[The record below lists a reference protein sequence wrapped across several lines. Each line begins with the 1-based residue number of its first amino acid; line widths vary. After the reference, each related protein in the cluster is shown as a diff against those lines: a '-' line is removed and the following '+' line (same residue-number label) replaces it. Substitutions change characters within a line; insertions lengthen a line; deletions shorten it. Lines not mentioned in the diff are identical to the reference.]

1 MATAIGTYA
10 TVGNVKNR
18 LASSDS
24 YSAADDAVLASMCA
38 GINGWIE
45 GPSGANRVLAPIASA
60 TYTFDGAQWSRGST
74 LWLRNGV
81 RDVTSLHLSG
91 GSGETLQLVP
101 STEYLILPRSQDRT
115 GGWPGTRIHLHNGGG
130 TSPFSLASVGFGTSE
145 IVMTAGFEA
154 MPDEIVE
161 MAETA
166 VVRAWHG
173 RQAGQADIIGSDEEG
188 APIVSRFVSAKDRDT
203 LNGYKW
209 RRGVR

>member
-10 TVGNVKNR
+10 TVVNVKKR

-24 YSAADDAVLASMCA
+24 YSADDDAVLASMCA

-45 GPSGANRVLAPIASA
+45 LTARRVLAPIASA
-60 TYTFDGAQWSRGST
+60 TYTFDGSQWARGST

-81 RDVTSLHLSG
+81 RAITSVKLSG
-91 GSGETLQLVP
+91 GTGQALQLVP
-101 STEYLILPRSQDRT
+101 VTEYLILPRSQDRVS
-115 GGWPGTRIHLHNGGG
+115 GWPGTRVHLHNGGG
-130 TSPFSLASVGFGTSE
+130 TSPFSVVSAGFGTSE
-145 IVMTAGFEA
+145 VVMTSGFDA

-161 MAETA
+161 LAETA

-188 APIVSRFVSAKDRDT
+188 APIVSRFVSAKDRET
-203 LNGYKW
+203 LNNYTW